1 MTGGYVGSILSWL
14 ASDKT
19 CDAFIRIGFVD
30 ANGVRVPVGG
40 AQGWGACGGG
50 DEFTLV
56 TVKLCCI
63 YV

>member
-1 MTGGYVGSILSWL
+1 MASGNIWSILTWL
-14 ASDKT
+14 APYKT
-19 CDAFIRIGFVD
+19 YHSFVRVGLVD